1 MNGKGVG
8 PIAWR
13 ILLLAGVVTVLGAA
27 QRENVKALYSD
38 MAPLDQYLI
47 PDRQTEISLARSA
60 APAAISDQA
69 TIFVLTPHGYDTAI

>member
-1 MNGKGVG
+1 MNSKGLG

-13 ILLLAGVVTVLGAA
+13 IFLLAGVVTVVGAA
-27 QRENVKALYSD
+27 QRENVKSSYSD

-60 APAAISDQA
+60 APAWVPQCE
-69 TIFVLTPHGYDTAI
+69 T